1 MFFQGA
7 SMFSCLGT
15 QQKILKFY
23 KWLPSEAN
31 KFQRW
36 AICLYPYSKAI
47 LRMSLGICCLWYS
60 NELILMSKWH
70 ALFQCI
76 PPLNVASLRAM
87 ISKDGG
93 ENMKFSQTDTT
104 WSHIKA
110 IHALD
115 CEKFSYAS
123 SGSLSIRNKLLFKS
137 CCTVLEQ
144 CCKLQSHVAC
154 KSIRK

>member
-1 MFFQGA
+1 M
-7 SMFSCLGT
+7 SSSLGT

-23 KWLPSEAN
+23 HWLPSQA
-31 KFQRW
+31 KRFQRW
-36 AICLYPYSKAI
+36 AIGLHPHSKAM
-47 LRMSLGICCLWYS
+47 LRMSLGVCCLWYS
-60 NELILMSKWH
+60 NKLILMSQWC

-76 PPLNVASLRAM
+76 PPSNVAGLKAV
-87 ISKDGG
+87 ISEYGA
-93 ENMKFSQTDTT
+93 ENTKLAQTDAT

-115 CEKFSYAS
+115 CEKFSYSS
-123 SGSLSIRNKLLFKS
+123 SGWLSIRNKLLFKS

-144 CCKLQSHVAC
+144 CCQCKLQSYVAC